1 MTIPLYYS
9 TSPEESNAEREMPGH
24 RSQHPGGQANG
35 LFRKTSEREKKRI
48 IPQGQMEE
56 LHDFTRKLFQWRKGK
71 EVIHNGKT
79 MHFLSRDNT
88 YGYFRYNDT
97 DAVFV
102 YINNSRGKKH
112 IPWSHYAEI
121 ADGLH
126 DGRNVIT
133 GESVTVSDS
142 TVVGPRQV
150 LVVEYKR

>member
-1 MTIPLYYS
+1 MNTDGKPV
-9 TSPEESNAEREMPGH
+9 
-24 RSQHPGGQANG
+24 
-35 LFRKTSEREKKRI
+35 
-48 IPQGQMEE
+48 PQGQIAD

-71 EVIHNGKT
+71 EVIHSGKT

-133 GESVTVSDS
+133 GELVTVSDS